1 MSYKDKQKPTPSP
14 ASTLVSTQY
23 GSHSNFVA
31 ARNQTVVVYH
41 NLYPNSYIY
50 SSHMTPYYGHYDSGF
65 LMGLLIGE
73 MGSNHGS
80 NVNWVYS
87 HQNDPWYS
95 QWRADLEKQAQSNAE
110 LKQKLVDMDKELTDL
125 KTKNATVVASV
136 LPEGVTAAA
145 AINPDAVDDEDEN
158 KSSWLWWSVF
168 GILGI
173 FGSITIGSVVF
184 FYIITSKVVN
194 K

>member
-1 MSYKDKQKPTPSP
+1 
-14 ASTLVSTQY
+14 
-23 GSHSNFVA
+23 
-31 ARNQTVVVYH
+31 
-41 NLYPNSYIY
+41 
-50 SSHMTPYYGHYDSGF
+50 MTPYYGHYDSGF